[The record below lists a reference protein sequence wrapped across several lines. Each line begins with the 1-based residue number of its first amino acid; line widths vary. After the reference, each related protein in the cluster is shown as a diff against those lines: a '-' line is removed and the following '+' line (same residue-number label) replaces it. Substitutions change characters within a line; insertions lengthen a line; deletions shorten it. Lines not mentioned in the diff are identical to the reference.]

1 MSDYSQRVTGSLNE
15 RMRLIRLRRKKE
27 NLRFW
32 EEFRIIP
39 RWLVVLVIFLY
50 VVALTIATLVNLAA
64 SHNPYGNDMFP
75 PELRGD
81 PVLASLALAGIGTL
95 MSLFMASLIFIIG
108 FFNRTSSRRGVNS
121 GGGALLVPSF
131 PPSHLIIGFCFYFL
145 MPQPLPC

>member
-1 MSDYSQRVTGSLNE
+1 
-15 RMRLIRLRRKKE
+15 MRLIRLRRKKE

-50 VVALTIATLVNLAA
+50 VIALTIATLVNLAA

-81 PVLASLALAGIGTL
+81 PVLASLALAGIVTL
-95 MSLFMASLIFIIG
+95 ISLFMASLIFMIA
-108 FFNRTSSRRGVNS
+108 FVNPDANPRGIDARVVTTLV
-121 GGGALLVPSF
+121 LLFTP
-131 PPSHLIIGFCFYFL
+131 
-145 MPQPLPC
+145 